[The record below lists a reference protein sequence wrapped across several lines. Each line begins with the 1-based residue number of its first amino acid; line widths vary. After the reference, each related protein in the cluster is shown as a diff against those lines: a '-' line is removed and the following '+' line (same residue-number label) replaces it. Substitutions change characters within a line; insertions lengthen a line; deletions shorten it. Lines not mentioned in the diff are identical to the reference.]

1 MNWKDIIK
9 IYRPAAQ
16 PEKWEDEILI
26 ELPEEAQ
33 EQAQNGD
40 WDDECCEEARIH
52 VLRSLNN
59 TLQVTIDMGIYS
71 RRRLRQ
77 MTLFIRSVEN
87 SRCDELRRFL
97 ESSQTAEA
105 AVDVDRMERLVN
117 DENEGEHN
125 LDHFRREMREF
136 ARILRD
142 WNLCEEHR

>member
-33 EQAQNGD
+33 EQGQNGD
-40 WDDECCEEARIH
+40 WDDECCEEARRHILH
-52 VLRSLNN
+52 SMNN
-59 TLQVTIDMGIYS
+59 TLETTIHMGVHT
-71 RRRLRQ
+71 RRQLRQ
-77 MTLFIRSVEN
+77 MTLFIRSIEN

-105 AVDVDRMERLVN
+105 AGDVDRMERLS
-117 DENEGEHN
+117 EHN
-125 LDHFRREMREF
+125 FDHFRREMREF